1 MKIEQLRKI
10 IREEVKAAVKEELQ
24 DMLTEAVK
32 IASAPTSN
40 TYKPVAEP
48 KNSNLKWSV
57 PPKTGKTPLDEML
70 AMTSKEMTNEDF
82 RSVGNFDSS
91 AVKKPNFAS
100 SVANQMGINNSN
112 VGVSFDSIPGFDPSK
127 AKAILDAANKKS
139 KERAGV

>member
-32 IASAPTSN
+32 IASAPTSKH
-40 TYKPVAEP
+40 TPVAEP

-57 PPKTGKTPLDEML
+57 PPKTGVTHLDEML

-91 AVKKPNFAS
+91 IVKKPNFAS
-100 SVANQMGINNSN
+100 SVANKMGINDSN
-112 VGVSFDSIPGFDPSK
+112 VGISLDSIPGFNPSK